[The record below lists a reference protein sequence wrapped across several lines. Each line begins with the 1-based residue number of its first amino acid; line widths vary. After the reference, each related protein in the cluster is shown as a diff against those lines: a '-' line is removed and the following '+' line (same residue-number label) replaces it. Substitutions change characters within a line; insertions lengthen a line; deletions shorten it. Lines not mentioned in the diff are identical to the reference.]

1 MRKKVIVIVLIFIV
15 ILGGTLVFLSGISKK
30 SCLDEYKNKVDA
42 DIKLLS
48 KLVNSYQ
55 IKSSGVAKIQANY
68 KGAHGENYPAEFQ
81 YNYELSDKLYFEN
94 EEYSY
99 IELNKQLLNILK
111 YLANLERIDVS
122 EYTNLKKNF
131 SSYEFTYD
139 NNYINEILDSDF
151 KSIKVLIKMKGLVK
165 RINYIE
171 IYVDDMLININDDD
185 IKIKYK
191 DNAINMRITN
201 NAYYLNVS
209 DKLKMNVFTNNNYLF
224 SIVLNNKVY
233 TVELRSDGASIVF
246 NNEGAIYNNI
256 SINLE
261 YDDVTL
267 KKNKKSANFL
277 DNPLIRYLSDADL
290 SVLK

>member
-1 MRKKVIVIVLIFIV
+1 MRKKVIIIALILIV
-15 ILGGTLVFLSGISKK
+15 ILGGTLLFLSGISKK
-30 SCLDEYKNKVDA
+30 SCLDEYKNKVDD

-68 KGAHGENYPAEFQ
+68 KGAHGENYPADFQ
-81 YNYELSDKLYFEN
+81 YNYELSDKLYLEN

-99 IELNKQLLNILK
+99 IELNQQLLNILK
-111 YLANLERIDVS
+111 YLANLEKVDVS
-122 EYTNLKKNF
+122 KYTNLKKNF
-131 SSYEFTYD
+131 SSYEFLYD
-139 NNYINEILDSDF
+139 NNYINEILDSNF

-171 IYVDDMLININDDD
+171 IYVDDMLINIKNDD
-185 IKIKYK
+185 IKVKYK
-191 DNAINMRITN
+191 DNDINVRIAN
-201 NAYYLNVS
+201 NAYYLNIS
-209 DKLKMNVFTNNNYLF
+209 DKLKMNVFMNNNYLF

-233 TVELRSDGASIVF
+233 TVELKSDGASIVF
-246 NNEGAIYNNI
+246 NNEGSIYNSI

-267 KKNKKSANFL
+267 EKNKKSANFL

>member
-1 MRKKVIVIVLIFIV
+1 MRKKVIIIVLIFIV

-48 KLVNSYQ
+48 KIVNSYQ
-55 IKSSGVAKIQANY
+55 IKSSGIAKIKANY
-68 KGAHGENYPAEFQ
+68 KGAHGENYPADFQ
-81 YNYELSDKLYFEN
+81 YNYELSDKLYLEN
-94 EEYSY
+94 EEYSC
-99 IELNKQLLNILK
+99 IELNQQLLNILK

-139 NNYINEILDSDF
+139 NNYINEILGSDF

-191 DNAINMRITN
+191 DNDINMRITN

-246 NNEGAIYNNI
+246 NNEGAIYNSI

-261 YDDVTL
+261 YEDVTL
-267 KKNKKSANFL
+267 KKNKKSANFY